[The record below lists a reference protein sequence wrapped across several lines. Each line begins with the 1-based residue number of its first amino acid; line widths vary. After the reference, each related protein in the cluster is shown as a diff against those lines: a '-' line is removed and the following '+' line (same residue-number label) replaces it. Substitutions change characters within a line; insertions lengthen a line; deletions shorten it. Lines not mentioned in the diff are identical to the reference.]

1 MSVAS
6 LETAALVIDCGSGS
20 TKAGFAGD
28 DAPRSVFPSKIG
40 WSRMPGIMVGLED
53 REIYAGEEVNAKRS
67 VLTIKQPIQRRRVVD
82 WESMEMLWNYTLY
95 TELKIPPEDHAI
107 LLSEPPRNTKEA
119 RKKVISIMFDYFN
132 VPCLYLSNQG
142 VLSLCASGRT
152 TGLVVDS
159 GEGATHT
166 VPIHEGY
173 AIPHGIEEL
182 ELAGTDLTRY
192 LQQLMVKKYGLEM
205 ERPEYEEYA
214 QKLKEKY
221 CRVAEDYEGTVKET
235 AVSAEHEA
243 KETLPDGK
251 TVTLSAERYKVP
263 EVLFQP
269 GLLDMKLNGI
279 HKYANESVKKC
290 DESIKEALYANVLL
304 AGGST
309 LFPGLGM
316 RLKQE
321 MKDDAKKNIN
331 CVAPVERK
339 YTTWIGGS
347 IIASLS
353 TFQVMWITKAEYLEI
368 GESIVNRKCF

>member
-1 MSVAS
+1 MC
-6 LETAALVIDCGSGS
+6 I
-20 TKAGFAGD
+20 
-28 DAPRSVFPSKIG
+28 R
-40 WSRMPGIMVGLED
+40 D
-53 REIYAGEEVNAKRS
+53 R
-67 VLTIKQPIQRRRVVD
+67 
-82 WESMEMLWNYTLY
+82 LY

-107 LLSEPPRNTKEA
+107 LLSEPPKNGKEA
-119 RKKVISIMFDYFN
+119 RKKIINIMFDYFN

-152 TGLVVDS
+152 TGLVIDS

-192 LQQLMVKKYGLEM
+192 LQQLMVKKYGLEL

-221 CRVAEDYEGTVKET
+221 CQVAADYEGTVEE
-235 AVSAEHEA
+235 AEALAKCER

-251 TVTLSAERYKVP
+251 TVSLSAECYKVP
-263 EVLFQP
+263 EALFQP
-269 GLLDMKLNGI
+269 GLIDMKLNGI

-290 DESIKEALYANVLL
+290 DESIKEALCANVLL

-309 LFPGLGM
+309 LFPGLGE

-321 MKDDAKKNIN
+321 MKDDAKKSIN
-331 CVAPVERK
+331 CVSPVERK